1 MPPEPFSLAAGP
13 TGLRVRARPQPH
25 PFRKRA
31 REVIA
36 GLLADRGKAARRED
50 PGSPGPGRIVATA
63 SPEAPPARSA
73 VPVREAGAKVQLRPL
88 FERVADLRDPSV
100 HAAQTAAEHLAAALR
115 AEKEAR
121 IAAGGNELRK
131 AQHLKRAAAALQ
143 QQGVRLETTDV
154 LAAAGYLRRQPGLLP
169 EREFSDELSETT
181 KARYFRPW
189 ARIYRRWMDT
199 DVAAALWGMLTNA
212 APVPDG
218 ETSHGHHRRARHG
231 GYEGRS

>member
-1 MPPEPFSLAAGP
+1 MRAPPQRESPHQ
-13 TGLRVRARPQPH
+13 PQH
-25 PFRKRA
+25 RRKRERGIA
-31 REVIA
+31 A
-36 GLLADRGKAARRED
+36 GLLAGPGKAARREL
-50 PGSPGPGRIVATA
+50 PRELRELLEGRGRIAATT
-63 SPEAPPARSA
+63 SPEAFPAR
-73 VPVREAGAKVQLRPL
+73 VPVREAGAKVQLRLL
-88 FERVADLRDPSV
+88 FERVADFQDPSV
-100 HAAQTAAEHLAAALR
+100 HAAQAAAEHLAAALR

-121 IAAGGNELRK
+121 TAAGGNELRR

-189 ARIYRRWMDT
+189 VRIYRRWMDT
-199 DVAAALWGMLTNA
+199 DVAGALWGMLTNA

-218 ETSHGHHRRARHG
+218 ETSYGHHRRERHG
-231 GYEGRS
+231 EHEG

>member
-1 MPPEPFSLAAGP
+1 MDVPFSLAAGP

-25 PFRKRA
+25 PHRKRE
-31 REVIA
+31 REIAA
-36 GLLADRGKAARRED
+36 GLLAGPGKAARRRED
-50 PGSPGPGRIVATA
+50 PGRIAATT

-73 VPVREAGAKVQLRPL
+73 VPVREAGGAKVQLRPL

-100 HAAQTAAEHLAAALR
+100 HAAQAAAEHLAAALR

-131 AQHLKRAAAALQ
+131 AQHLKRAAAVLQ

-181 KARYFRPW
+181 TARYFRPW
-189 ARIYRRWMDT
+189 ARIYRRWMDA
-199 DVAAALWGMLTNA
+199 DVAGALWGMLTNA